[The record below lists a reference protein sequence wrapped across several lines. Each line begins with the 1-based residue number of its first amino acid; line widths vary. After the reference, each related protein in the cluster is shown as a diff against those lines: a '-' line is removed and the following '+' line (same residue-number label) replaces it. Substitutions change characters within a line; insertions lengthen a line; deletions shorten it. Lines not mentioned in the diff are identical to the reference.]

1 MSKTVTLDETVTV
14 NRPLHEV
21 FAYVSEFS
29 RIEEWDPG
37 VASGK
42 RLTPGEVCVGSEFRI
57 DMKAGFSLHYT
68 VIQFEQ
74 DSRMLMT
81 VDSRVFTAREEIS
94 FTATEQGTAVRYVAK
109 FDFPLP
115 LAAANRIYPAAMDRV
130 GKSTMAGLK
139 AALEDE
145 FEAPAE
151 SRRLALADK
160 FILPGLWRFTRF
172 GYSRSR
178 KHWKPVSAY
187 LGDKHAIVTGA
198 TSGVGQAA
206 ASALAELGAH
216 VTLVARDSAKAEAVA
231 RDIRRQTGNEQVSV
245 ELCDLGVIAEVHAL
259 ADRLLAAG
267 KPVDMLVNNAT
278 YIHHQLIE
286 KKPFWEK
293 ELAAAN
299 ILDVGL
305 RSAYVASWH
314 AAQIMVPQ
322 KSGVIAFGSSFGA
335 NCYMHG
341 PAYGAQKAGID
352 KFAHDME
359 HDLRG
364 TGVIA
369 VSIWMGPLIT
379 ERSKIASET
388 NPEQYKDF
396 IETAENPEFTA
407 HILDA
412 IDRAPDREELSGSVL
427 IGAEIA
433 QKLGVTDRGKDRP
446 SYRDMLGNPPSKNP
460 AAVY

>member
-1 MSKTVTLDETVTV
+1 MSDSK
-14 NRPLHEV
+14 
-21 FAYVSEFS
+21 
-29 RIEEWDPG
+29 
-37 VASGK
+37 VA
-42 RLTPGEVCVGSEFRI
+42 L
-57 DMKAGFSLHYT
+57 
-68 VIQFEQ
+68 
-74 DSRMLMT
+74 
-81 VDSRVFTAREEIS
+81 
-94 FTATEQGTAVRYVAK
+94 
-109 FDFPLP
+109 
-115 LAAANRIYPAAMDRV
+115 
-130 GKSTMAGLK
+130 
-139 AALEDE
+139 
-145 FEAPAE
+145 
-151 SRRLALADK
+151 
-160 FILPGLWRFTRF
+160 
-172 GYSRSR
+172 
-178 KHWKPVSAY
+178 
-187 LGDKHAIVTGA
+187 VTGA
-198 TSGVGQAA
+198 SRGAGAGIA
-206 ASALAELGAH
+206 RGLGELGYTVY
-216 VTLVARDSAKAEAVA
+216 VTGRTKTPGDAKGW
-231 RDIRRQTGNEQVSV
+231 DGSV
-245 ELCDLGVIAEVHAL
+245 LPGTFEETAQQITDLGGRGIAVQCDHSDDAQVASLFERIAREQG
-259 ADRLLAAG
+259 RL
-267 KPVDMLVNNAT
+267 DMLVNNAT

-322 KSGVIAFGSSFGA
+322 KSGIIAFGSSFGA